1 MSRSDYDQAILD
13 NLERIAKSL
22 EQIAETLPRVA
33 GHISHVA
40 IQLQDANRLE
50 ANHPSRI

>member
-22 EQIAETLPRVA
+22 ERIAEHVPHVA
-33 GHISHVA
+33 GHLYNIVTELTA
-40 IQLQDANRLE
+40 ANRLE
-50 ANHPSRI
+50 SNHPSRI